1 MVNQT
6 EKSSK
11 YFYGQNAI
19 FQTAIKLNMLNYYR
33 EIPNVIL
40 NHVITDQHVFHSL
53 LLEWLCFV
61 KLCSHKNDTA
71 SFVPLMEDDLVNK
84 FVYQFGVL
92 NKTLPTSF
100 SIRADTEMCT
110 KMIAH

>member
-1 MVNQT
+1 M
-6 EKSSK
+6 
-11 YFYGQNAI
+11 
-19 FQTAIKLNMLNYYR
+19 
-33 EIPNVIL
+33 L
-40 NHVITDQHVFHSL
+40 NHVIPDQHV
-53 LLEWLCFV
+53 LLEYTVFCETL
-61 KLCSHKNDTA
+61 LAYETA